1 MIKITNEFGIDI
13 GPRFGIQKLKHAAL
27 YTFYWIFYPCSYS
40 SRNINYCLLYL
51 ENLLNNHD
59 II

>member
-1 MIKITNEFGIDI
+1 MKFGIDI